1 MCRMRMQVYETT
13 RKRVYPSIEMPY
25 VSLQFELSTSRCSEW
40 LPMVIALAFTPYRSF
55 MVCPRPLRL
64 LNVRIANKS
73 KPDSLQILFYYF
85 ERGNPR
91 AFSI

>member
-25 VSLQFELSTSRCSEW
+25 VSLQFELSTFRCFEW
-40 LPMVIALAFTPYRSF
+40 LPMMIALAFIRYRGF
-55 MVCPRPLRL
+55 MVCPTQLRL

-73 KPDSLQILFYYF
+73 KPDSLQILFCYF
-85 ERGNPR
+85 ERGNPH

>member
-1 MCRMRMQVYETT
+1 MCRMRIQVYEAKG
-13 RKRVYPSIEMPY
+13 KRVYPSIEMPY

-40 LPMVIALAFTPYRSF
+40 LPMMIALAFTPCRGF
-55 MVCPRPLRL
+55 MVCPRQLRL

-73 KPDSLQILFYYF
+73 KPDSLQIRFCYF
-85 ERGNPR
+85 ERGNPY